1 MALIEFKR
9 DPSPRELRQFAL
21 LWLPGI
27 CLAVAVWAALKT
39 PWPWTASLV
48 LAAVASVSLGLW
60 RPRWIRPVYIAWMAL
75 AFPFGWLFA
84 HVLLT
89 AIYFLLITPI
99 GLILRI
105 ARRDP
110 LARRFDREAQSY
122 WTPTPPPPSRD
133 PKDNRARYFRQY

>member
-1 MALIEFKR
+1 MALIELKR

-27 CLAVAVWAALKT
+27 CLALSAWAAARSQH
-39 PWPWTASLV
+39 PWAAALAVGATISLM
-48 LAAVASVSLGLW
+48 LGFWQSRWL
-60 RPRWIRPVYIAWMAL
+60 RPIYVAWMGI
-75 AFPFGWLFA
+75 AFPFGWLLA
-84 HVLLT
+84 HLLLA

-110 LARRFDREAQSY
+110 LAREFDREAQSY
-122 WTPTPPPPSRD
+122 WTPREPTDD
-133 PKDNRARYFRQY
+133 PMRYFRQY

>member
-21 LWLPGI
+21 LWLPGV
-27 CLAVAVWAALKT
+27 CLTLAAWAAARSQLSWAAALAVGAT
-39 PWPWTASLV
+39 ISLM
-48 LAAVASVSLGLW
+48 LGFW
-60 RPRWIRPVYIAWMAL
+60 QPRWLRPIYVAWMGI
-75 AFPFGWLFA
+75 AFPFGWLLA
-84 HVLLT
+84 HLLLA

-110 LARRFDREAQSY
+110 LAREFDREAQSY
-122 WTPTPPPPSRD
+122 WTPRESTD
-133 PKDNRARYFRQY
+133 DQTRYFRQY